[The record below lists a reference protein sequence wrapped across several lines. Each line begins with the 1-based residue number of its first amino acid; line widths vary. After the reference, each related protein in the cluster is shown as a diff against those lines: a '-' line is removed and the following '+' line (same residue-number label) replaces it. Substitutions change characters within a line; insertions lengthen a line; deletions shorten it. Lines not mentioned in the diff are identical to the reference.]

1 MILTPP
7 TKKCWPSLNPTSPHR
22 CQPACGSWVSALPLL
37 LALCAATPPA
47 LAQNGAIANAEPV
60 ILRFEIA
67 RYLVEG
73 ATLLTT
79 EEISSAVAPYT
90 GKSKDFS
97 DVQRAL
103 EAVEN
108 LYARHGYSAVRV
120 SLPEQELELGTVR
133 LRVVESRFGKVAVK
147 NNQHFSV
154 ANALRALPSINPG
167 DIPGSKRIAR
177 ELRLANE
184 NPARQMNVVLK
195 AGEKDDEVDA
205 NVIVTDSA
213 PGAWT
218 LSADNTG
225 STETGR
231 TRLGL
236 AYRHANLFDRDHVG
250 SAQFQT
256 SPQYPNRVTVL
267 GGSYKIPLYGMGDS
281 VEFFGGYSNVNSV
294 VGGLSNF
301 QGGGTLFSARYNRP
315 LDRIGSFEPRL
326 SLGLDWRDFKR
337 IEQTSPPPAVVI
349 YNEIVAMPAS
359 LALSAQGKF
368 ARSDLGLNA
377 ALSANIPGANKGGT
391 ADFAAYDPLG
401 ALRPDAHY
409 RVLRYGAN
417 YAQQIAESWQVR
429 ALLTGQWSRNI
440 LLLGEQF
447 RLGGADGVRGFSEG
461 AESGERGLRWSVEGY
476 TPELGSVE
484 NSVRALAFFDAGQ
497 AMSRGQDK
505 SFISSSGFGLRA
517 NFGGTWAL
525 RMDVAWI
532 INAGADPLQ
541 QVGDWRGHVA
551 LSAGF

>member
-1 MILTPP
+1 M
-7 TKKCWPSLNPTSPHR
+7 
-22 CQPACGSWVSALPLL
+22 
-37 LALCAATPPA
+37 LALCLAACPA
-47 LAQNGAIANAEPV
+47 LAQNEPV
-60 ILRFEIA
+60 TDNAAPLIPRFEIA

-73 ATLLTT
+73 ATLLTA
-79 EEISSAVAPYT
+79 EEIGSAVAPYT

-103 EAVEN
+103 EAVEE
-108 LYARHGYSAVRV
+108 LYARRGYSAVRV
-120 SLPEQELELGTVR
+120 SLPEQELELGAVR

-147 NNQHFSV
+147 DNQHFSA
-154 ANALRALPSINPG
+154 ANVLRALPSVNPG
-167 DIPGSKRIAR
+167 DMPGSRRIAR

-250 SAQFQT
+250 SVQFQT

-267 GGSYKIPLYGMGDS
+267 GGSYKIPLYGLGDS

-315 LDRIGSFEPRL
+315 LDRLGNFEPRL

-337 IEQTSPPPAVVI
+337 IEQTSPPPATVI
-349 YNEIVAMPAS
+349 YNEIVVVPAI

-377 ALSANIPGANKGGT
+377 ALSANLPGANKGGT
-391 ADFAAYDPLG
+391 ADFAGYDPLG

-417 YAQQIAESWQVR
+417 YAQQIAEGWQVR
-429 ALLTGQWSRNI
+429 ALLSGQWSRDI
-440 LLLGEQF
+440 LVLGEQF

-461 AESGERGLRWSVEGY
+461 AENGERGLRWSVEGY
-476 TPELGSVE
+476 TPELGSAD
-484 NSVRALAFFDAGQ
+484 SPVRALVFFDAGQ

-505 SFISSSGFGLRA
+505 SFISSSGFGVRA
-517 NFGGTWAL
+517 SFGGIWAL

-541 QVGDWRGHVA
+541 QAGDWRGHVA

>member
-1 MILTPP
+1 MRQKENFRYGTIPG
-7 TKKCWPSLNPTSPHR
+7 
-22 CQPACGSWVSALPLL
+22 QGVLL
-37 LALCAATPPA
+37 LALSLAAGSA
-47 LAQNGAIANAEPV
+47 FAQGVSATDDAAPLV
-60 ILRFEIA
+60 LRFEIKSYRA
-67 RYLVEG
+67 EG
-73 ATLLTT
+73 ATLLTA
-79 EEISSAVAPYT
+79 EEINAAVAPHT
-90 GKSKDFS
+90 GKDKDFS
-97 DVQRAL
+97 DVQHAL
-103 EAVEN
+103 EAIEE

-133 LRVVESRFGKVAVK
+133 LHVVESRFGKVIVK
-147 NNQHFSV
+147 DNLHFGEAS
-154 ANALRALPSINPG
+154 ALRAIPSVRTGGAP
-167 DIPGSKRIAR
+167 SARQIAR
-177 ELRLANE
+177 ELRLSNE

-218 LSADNTG
+218 LTADNTG

-236 AYRHANLFDRDHVG
+236 AYRHANLFDLDHVG

-267 GGSYKIPLYGMGDS
+267 GGSYKIPLYGLGDS
-281 VEFFGGYSNVNSV
+281 IEFFGGYSNVNSV
-294 VGGLSNF
+294 TGGLSNF
-301 QGGGTLFSARYNRP
+301 QGGGTLFSARYNHP

-337 IEQTSPPPAVVI
+337 IEQTSPPPTTVI
-349 YNEIVAMPAS
+349 YNEIVVVPAS

-368 ARSDLGLNA
+368 ALSDLGLNA

-401 ALRPDAHY
+401 TLRPDAHY

-476 TPELGSVE
+476 TPELGSAE

-517 NFGGTWAL
+517 NFGGIWAL
-525 RMDVAWI
+525 RTDVAWI